1 MNKKDLKLENFLTE
15 KETQEFF
22 GIRKEQLGNLRR
34 KEGLPYL
41 RINTTKRLYFES
53 DLIEWLLSRRWKAG
67 VEIGSKYPS
76 D

>member
-1 MNKKDLKLENFLTE
+1 MNRKDLKLENFLTE
-15 KETQEFF
+15 KEAQEFF

-34 KEGLPYL
+34 KEGLPYV
-41 RINTTKRLYFES
+41 RISTTQRLYFEG

-67 VEIGSKYPS
+67 FEIGSNYIS